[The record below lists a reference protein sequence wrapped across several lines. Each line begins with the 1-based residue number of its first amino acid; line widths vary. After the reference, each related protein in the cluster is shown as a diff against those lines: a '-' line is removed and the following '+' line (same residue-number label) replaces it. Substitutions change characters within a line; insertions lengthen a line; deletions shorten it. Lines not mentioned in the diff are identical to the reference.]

1 MVSAP
6 YGLDLQ
12 NITKNLLMIMHILVM
27 YLEDMN
33 VHSSLL
39 PPPPFPHFQFNWF
52 IRFII
57 VLIVGSG

>member
-12 NITKNLLMIMHILVM
+12 NITKNLLEIMHILG
-27 YLEDMN
+27 YECALFT
-33 VHSSLL
+33 LA
-39 PPPPFPHFQFNWF
+39 PPPPHFQFNWF

>member
-12 NITKNLLMIMHILVM
+12 NITKNLLEIMHILG
-27 YLEDMN
+27 YECALFT
-33 VHSSLL
+33 LA
-39 PPPPFPHFQFNWF
+39 PPPHFQFNWF

>member
-39 PPPPFPHFQFNWF
+39 APPLPPFS
-52 IRFII
+52 I
-57 VLIVGSG
+57 